1 MPRVISKM
9 REFKSKSFC
18 NFYKKN
24 FCIHKTIGVKGPLAT
39 ASEWTKF
46 LKMNFSSDHL
56 NRIFTSDH
64 ILDSCGSE
72 EFFMIKIIEKTFIFA
87 EIWNFQVG
95 DFFPI
100 FSTFSKIRQK
110 SSLGR
115 ISSSDG
121 IFGIWDIGVFLK
133 KGVIEK
139 AFNLAEIWFFE
150 NYDFFRF

>member
-1 MPRVISKM
+1 MLRISKTIYDVY
-9 REFKSKSFC
+9 KNHKIKNL
-18 NFYKKN
+18 NFLKGGGTLPKN
-24 FCIHKTIGVKGPLAT
+24 FWP
-39 ASEWTKF
+39 F
-46 LKMNFSSDHL
+46 LNLNFSSDHL
-56 NRIFTSDH
+56 NRIFSSDH

-72 EFFMIKIIEKTFIFA
+72 EFVMIKIIEKTFIFA

-133 KGVIEK
+133 KGIIEK

-150 NYDFFRF
+150 NDDFFRF